1 MALARACVLVALV
14 CGLAAAD
21 PTISQALREGNTA
34 ATAGDWQKVEQ
45 LVSPILAQQ
54 LARADLAEAH
64 RLAGL
69 AAFFQ
74 QRLPDAEAHFL
85 AYMKLD
91 LDGRLDPALYP
102 PDVVGYFGE
111 VRARHDAELRA
122 LRPAQRRYWLL
133 NLIPPGGQIQN
144 GDRVKAYVIGGLI
157 GTMLVT
163 NITSYLVLKSW
174 CSHTQGTGGSAAT
187 CDEGGNHYRAA
198 SILRPLNIA
207 SGVGFILA
215 YAYGVYDGVQ
225 GYRKHSEP
233 SVQPFVTPNG
243 VVGIEGRF

>member
-1 MALARACVLVALV
+1 MALARACVLVALA

-21 PTISQALREGNTA
+21 PTTSQALREGNTA

-45 LVSPILAQQ
+45 LVAPLFALKLAK
-54 LARADLAEAH
+54 ADLAEAH
-64 RLAGL
+64 RLAGI
-69 AAFFQ
+69 AAFFLH
-74 QRLPDAEAHFL
+74 RADAEAHFL

-102 PDVVGYFGE
+102 PDVVAYFGE
-111 VRARHDAELRA
+111 IHSKHDADLRA
-122 LRPAQRRYWLL
+122 LRPTQRRSWLL

-144 GDRVKAYVIGGLI
+144 GDRVKAYVVGGLI

-163 NITSYLVLKSW
+163 NITSYLVLRSW

-187 CDEGGNHYRAA
+187 CDEGGNHYHAA

-207 SGVGFILA
+207 TGVGFILA

-225 GYRKHSEP
+225 GYRRHTEP
-233 SVQPFVTPNG
+233 SVQPFVAPTG